1 MSNTVLSTSDISMRW
16 PDHRVELP
24 AVQVNAGEV
33 LGIMGPS
40 GSGKSTL
47 LRWLI
52 GEQQHFVRTA
62 GSIFVDGVS
71 VERLPVEQ
79 RKIGILF
86 QDVLLFPH
94 LNVLDNLRFG
104 LPAEQRA
111 LSAAEQ
117 TEWVMEQLRAIQMSK
132 YATAAVTSLS
142 GGQRARIGLL
152 RALLNKPRVMLLDE
166 PFAAL
171 DARLR
176 ARIREWTYSQLAE
189 QDVATI
195 VVSHD
200 QDDIPADAN
209 KLYWPEARDV

>member
-1 MSNTVLSTSDISMRW
+1 MGKTVLSTSDISMRW

-24 AVQVNAGEV
+24 PIQVNAGEV

-47 LRWLI
+47 LRWLV
-52 GEQQHFVRTA
+52 GEQQQFVRTV

-71 VERLPVEQ
+71 VQGVPVEQ

-94 LNVLDNLRFG
+94 LNVFDNLRFG
-104 LPAEQRA
+104 LPAAQRQ
-111 LSAAEQ
+111 LSIAEQ
-117 TEWVMEQLRAIQMSK
+117 TERIMEQLRAIQMSK
-132 YATAAVTSLS
+132 YAQAAVSSLS

-176 ARIREWTYSQLAE
+176 CRIREWTYGQLAE
-189 QDVATI
+189 QQVATI

-200 QDDIPADAN
+200 PDDIPANAN
-209 KLYWPEARDV
+209 KLYWPEARDA